1 MFLDEY
7 DPMDMPD
14 DRTYRY
20 AVLIEVEGSRPIT
33 VWRDDSEQDA
43 SLMADTFDTL
53 IRDRQRQTGQEPVG
67 MPMSVIDY
75 FANLRDES

>member
-1 MFLDEY
+1 
-7 DPMDMPD
+7 MDLPD

-20 AVLIEVEGSRPIT
+20 AVLIEVQEGRTMT

-43 SLMADTFDTL
+43 NLMADTFDTL
-53 IRDRQRQTGQEPVG
+53 IRDRQRQTGQEPCG

>member
-1 MFLDEY
+1 MMLDEY

-20 AVLIEVEGSRPIT
+20 AVLIEVQEGRPMT

-43 SLMADTFDTL
+43 NLMADTFDTL
-53 IRDRQRQTGQEPVG
+53 IRDRQRQTGQEPCG
-67 MPMSVIDY
+67 MPMSVVDY
-75 FANLRDES
+75 FAHLKDES

>member
-20 AVLIEVEGSRPIT
+20 AVLIEVEGSSPIT